1 MNEADW
7 VHIRKYKNILKFLTH
22 YASFKELESFD
33 ELSMILEVILFFNLA
48 ICEFETSFSW

>member
-7 VHIRKYKNILKFLTH
+7 AHIRKYKNILKFLTH
-22 YASFKELESFD
+22 YASFKEFESFD
-33 ELSMILEVILFFNLA
+33 ELSMILEVILSINLA